1 MCTLQQRVFEA
12 CRYYEWKYKK
22 IKEQLGEL
30 DPITHTLLAKLKVV
44 SDIITSSGLD
54 LEYEAWLEENP
65 YQ

>member
-1 MCTLQQRVFEA
+1 MSTLQKMVFEER
-12 CRYYEWKYKK
+12 RYYEWKYKR

-30 DPITHTLLAKLKVV
+30 DPITHALYGKLKVV

-54 LEYEAWLEENP
+54 LEYEAWIGENP